1 MIREFVLTE
10 DGSHTI
16 FVPEMGEHY
25 HSVHG
30 AIQESRHIFI
40 NHGYKKTDKAPL
52 SILEVGFGTGLNALL
67 TILEGIHDGRSVT
80 YETWEAYPIS
90 LAESRLLNYPTI
102 LGSGHVLFDILHQ
115 CDWGKAQIINDLFT
129 LTKVRDDIRNFY
141 SDSLF
146 DLVYFDAFG
155 PDYQPELWEAGIFD
169 KIATCM
175 KSGAR
180 LVTYSAKGQVRRNLK
195 AAGFLIQKA
204 PGPPGKR
211 EITIAIKTEPCH

>member
-1 MIREFVLTE
+1 MTRQFILTE

-25 HSVHG
+25 HSIHG

-40 NHGYKKTDKAPL
+40 GHGYAAIQADPV

-67 TILEGIHDGRSVT
+67 TLISSLNDGRHVH
-80 YETWEAYPIS
+80 YEAWEAFP
-90 LAESRLLNYPTI
+90 LTPDESALLNYPAI
-102 LGSGHVLFDILHQ
+102 LGS
-115 CDWGKAQIINDLFT
+115 AADLFRELHHSPWGIRVS
-129 LTKVRDDIRNFY
+129 LTPSFELRKIQEDIRNFRSERKY
-141 SDSLF
+141 

-155 PDYQPELWEAGIFD
+155 PDFQPELWSAGVFE
-169 KIATCM
+169 KIGACM
-175 KSGAR
+175 DTNSR

-195 AAGFLIQKA
+195 EAGFLIQKA

-211 EITIAIKTEPCH
+211 EITVAIKL